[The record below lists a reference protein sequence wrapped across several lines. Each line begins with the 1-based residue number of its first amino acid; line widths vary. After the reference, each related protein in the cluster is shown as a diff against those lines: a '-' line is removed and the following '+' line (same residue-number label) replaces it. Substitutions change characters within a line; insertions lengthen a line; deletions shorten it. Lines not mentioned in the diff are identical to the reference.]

1 MRRRGHE
8 SALSR
13 RSVAYHAIAMAPPKR
28 KGGRTLPGTSSTAG
42 AASTS
47 SGRVTKKPVTSGVA
61 DSVDRAHHASDSSS
75 RYTPPVPKAMKIS
88 PPWLPW
94 LMGAFLISGA
104 LLIVVNYIGS
114 FWDTSNWVLL
124 GGLGLILAGIIT
136 ATQWH

>member
-1 MRRRGHE
+1 
-8 SALSR
+8 
-13 RSVAYHAIAMAPPKR
+13 MAPPKR
-28 KGGRTLPGTSSTAG
+28 KGGRTLPGTKTADT
-42 AASTS
+42 AANSAPTS
-47 SGRVTKKPVTSGVA
+47 SGRVTKKVTAGTA

-94 LMGAFLISGA
+94 LMGGFLIAGA

-114 FWDTSNWVLL
+114 LWDTSNWVLL